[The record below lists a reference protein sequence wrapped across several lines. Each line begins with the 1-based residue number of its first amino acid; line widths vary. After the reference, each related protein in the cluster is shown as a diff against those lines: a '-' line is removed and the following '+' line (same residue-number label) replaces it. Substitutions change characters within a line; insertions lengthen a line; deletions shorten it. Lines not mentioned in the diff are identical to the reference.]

1 MNIKEYQILAERTCP
16 SLGSLELDLLHMDM
30 GVNTEVAEAIDAIKK
45 NIAYGK
51 ELDVINIQEEIADT
65 CWYLVNKAR
74 LLNNVLTD
82 FFIIG
87 VKPYSFDKKKVAE
100 LLIEFLGHYNTK
112 HYTIEKAIDRLLY
125 ISTGFEL
132 NFYNGLDN
140 NINKLKVRFP
150 NNFSTEKALN
160 RDLIS
165 ERIQLEK

>member
-30 GVNTEVAEAIDAIKK
+30 GVNTEIAEAIDAIKK

-51 ELDVINIQEEIADT
+51 ELDIVNIQEEISDT

-74 LLNNVLTD
+74 LDNKELKDV
-82 FFIIG
+82 FYVG
-87 VKPYSFDKKKVAE
+87 VKPSFDKVE
-100 LLIEFLGHYNTK
+100 LARLLMEFLWHYNTK
-112 HYTIEKAIDRLLY
+112 YFTVEEEIDRLLY
-125 ISTGFEL
+125 ISTGFQL
-132 NFYNGLDN
+132 NFYQGLDN
-140 NINKLKVRFP
+140 NINKLKIRFP

-165 ERIQLEK
+165 ERIELEK